1 MVVDFKNVTK
11 YRWELHLNKL
21 YSDVS
26 VRESTSELESET
38 DDDDD
43 DNLVEEDDKNDI
55 MSEEKTD
62 QVWFTFLV
70 SIEI

>member
-1 MVVDFKNVTK
+1 M
-11 YRWELHLNKL
+11 NKL

-43 DNLVEEDDKNDI
+43 DNLVEEDDKKDI

-62 QVWFTFLV
+62 QV
-70 SIEI
+70 